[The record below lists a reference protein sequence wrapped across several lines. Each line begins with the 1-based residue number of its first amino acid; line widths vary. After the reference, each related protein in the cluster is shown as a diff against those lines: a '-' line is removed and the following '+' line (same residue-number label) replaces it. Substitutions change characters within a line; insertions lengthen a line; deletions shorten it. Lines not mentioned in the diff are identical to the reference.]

1 MELRK
6 LGKGALLA
14 PGSPSTLILS
24 FEEEVWI
31 VDPGSRPQ
39 RGEELTRSLGKGK
52 RVHILITHSHSDH
65 LAAIPKLVELTGADV
80 ICPSLESC
88 SARNAE
94 MRKAMGF
101 GARRS
106 ERLTRVAPALSVR
119 VDESFDPPCR
129 LGPLE
134 SVPLPG
140 HSFGHVGYLTED
152 GLLYAGDAFFGD
164 KLLRSVVIPYF
175 IDYETSLKT
184 IRALLDEVRDY
195 RKIVPSHG
203 PVCEGKKAED
213 MLRANLNAL
222 ESLPKKVRKLLERGP
237 VSAEGLTARV
247 LLEAG
252 ANISVS
258 SLLISSVTIK
268 SLLSYMLDMGEVEPI
283 ATESGI
289 LWKIR

>member
-1 MELRK
+1 MELKK

-14 PGSPSTLILS
+14 PGSPGTLILS
-24 FEEEVWI
+24 FEAEVWI

-39 RGEELTRSLGKGK
+39 RGEELARRLGKGK
-52 RVHILITHSHSDH
+52 RVQILITHSHSDH
-65 LAAIPKLVELTGADV
+65 LAAIPKLVEFTGAKV

-94 MRKAMGF
+94 IRKAMGF
-101 GARRS
+101 GAKRS
-106 ERLTRVAPALSVR
+106 ERLTKVAPALSVK
-119 VDESFDPPCR
+119 VDEIFDPPCR
-129 LGPLE
+129 LGSLE
-134 SVPLPG
+134 AVPLPG

-175 IDYETSLKT
+175 IDYETSLET
-184 IRALLDEVRDY
+184 IRTLLEEARDY

-213 MLRANLNAL
+213 MLKANLNAL
-222 ESLPKKVRKLLERGP
+222 ENLPKKVMKFLERGP

-252 ANISVS
+252 ANIGVS